1 MFREIVSLERAK
13 KILSEKFI
21 PKTVGVEEVELLEA
35 YNRVLAEDVKAPF
48 NVPSFNRSIVD
59 GYAVRAEDTFGADE
73 EKPTRLKVVG
83 KVNMGEAPSVAVKPG
98 EAVEVATGAA
108 LPEGADAVVMVEY
121 SSREADEVLIYRSV
135 VSGENTMKIGDDIK
149 EGEKILEKG
158 EILGPRKIGVLAALG
173 LTKVKVY
180 KKPKVA
186 VISTGPEIVKP
197 GNSLPLG
204 KVYDINSYTIS
215 AAVRECGATPINI
228 GIVPDEKKE
237 IEQAIKNAL
246 KIADAVITS
255 GGVSVGP
262 KDLIPKVL
270 AEMGEPGVIVCGV
283 AIKPGK
289 PTTIAI
295 IDEKPVFALPGQP
308 TSALFVF
315 HIFARPILRRM
326 AGYSNREEIPSVKA
340 FVGEKMFSARG
351 RRTFI
356 MVTLKREDS
365 GRLVAYPV
373 PKGLS
378 GAITTLAK
386 ADGYVEV
393 PESRQFL
400 DLGEEV
406 TVHLFGN

>member
-83 KVNMGEAPSVAVKPG
+83 KVNMGEAPSVTVKPG

-173 LTKVKVY
+173 LIKVKVY

-197 GNSLPLG
+197 GNSLPFG

-228 GIVPDEKKE
+228 GIVPDEKEE

-308 TSALFVF
+308 TAALFVF

-365 GRLVAYPV
+365 GRLVVYPV

-386 ADGYVEV
+386 ADGYVEI